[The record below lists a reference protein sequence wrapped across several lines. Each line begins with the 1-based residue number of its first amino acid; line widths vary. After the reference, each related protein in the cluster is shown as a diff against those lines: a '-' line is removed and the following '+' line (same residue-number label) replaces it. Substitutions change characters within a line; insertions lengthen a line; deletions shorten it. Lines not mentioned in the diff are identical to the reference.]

1 MNNTCPGET
10 AQSRTVAK
18 LKHRLQSGQF
28 TNVMPGEREL
38 SKALAAGRE
47 TIRKALAQLQEE
59 GFLAAP
65 DKNRARKIIRTS
77 TSPVQ
82 SLPLLEKRVCFLS
95 SVPIRDIPQSI
106 WVELYQLEKALRE
119 KGIALQLVEAAW
131 EEKNNPGTRLEKL
144 ETEYPGCCWILYRAT
159 EEIQLWFKRKGLPCL
174 VRGVSYP
181 SSNLPYLDTHWEVLA
196 SHAAGYLYQKGHRRI
211 ALCIPDSKLRGNK
224 LMEQGFLSFQG
235 EHWTPC
241 VIRMPSDAIRAAQE
255 LNRIYLENTGITA
268 LISTRSRMLI
278 SIISWAAAMAKNIP
292 GEISL
297 LSLVHEPY
305 LNHVT
310 PPITSYRAPAE
321 KTTRRLIRMIE
332 ALLAHR
338 RISNSLI
345 LPELYPGHS
354 ISTPSCP

>member
-1 MNNTCPGET
+1 M
-10 AQSRTVAK
+10 
-18 LKHRLQSGQF
+18 
-28 TNVMPGEREL
+28 
-38 SKALAAGRE
+38 
-47 TIRKALAQLQEE
+47 
-59 GFLAAP
+59 
-65 DKNRARKIIRTS
+65 
-77 TSPVQ
+77 
-82 SLPLLEKRVCFLS
+82 
-95 SVPIRDIPQSI
+95 
-106 WVELYQLEKALRE
+106 
-119 KGIALQLVEAAW
+119 
-131 EEKNNPGTRLEKL
+131 
-144 ETEYPGCCWILYRAT
+144 
-159 EEIQLWFKRKGLPCL
+159 
-174 VRGVSYP
+174 
-181 SSNLPYLDTHWEVLA
+181 LA

-305 LNHVT
+305 LNHIT
-310 PPITSYRAPAE
+310 PPITSYRSPAE

-332 ALLAHR
+332 ALLEHR